1 MNAVDNAGWTPLFEA
16 IREHKE
22 GTTLDVIRALVAAG
36 ADVNAKS
43 PPDDGGGTVLHNL
56 ASKAHYMAIAKVL
69 RRNTYSTH
77 TNNNLIRTYHES
89 SIYRKIRIFVHEIFR
104 YFEQCTKTQNT

>member
-56 ASKAHYMAIAKVL
+56 ASKAHYMAIAKVM

-77 TNNNLIRTYHES
+77 TNYDCVRTYSES
-89 SIYRKIRIFVHEIFR
+89 SI
-104 YFEQCTKTQNT
+104 

>member
-1 MNAVDNAGWTPLFEA
+1 MRQDIEVNAVDNAGWTPLFEA

-56 ASKAHYMAIAKVL
+56 ASKAHYMAIAKVMP
-69 RRNTYSTH
+69 RNTYSTH
-77 TNNNLIRTYHES
+77 TNYAKHISYLLNFIILKVLAVSLKLFCNI
-89 SIYRKIRIFVHEIFR
+89 
-104 YFEQCTKTQNT
+104 

>member
-1 MNAVDNAGWTPLFEA
+1 MRQDIEVNAVDNAGWTPLFEA

-56 ASKAHYMAIAKVL
+56 ASKAHYMAIAKVM

-77 TNNNLIRTYHES
+77 TNYDCL
-89 SIYRKIRIFVHEIFR
+89 RIFLVHPV
-104 YFEQCTKTQNT
+104 

>member
-56 ASKAHYMAIAKVL
+56 ASKAHYMAIAKVM
-69 RRNTYSTH
+69 RRNTYSGVF
-77 TNNNLIRTYHES
+77 LG
-89 SIYRKIRIFVHEIFR
+89 VLA
-104 YFEQCTKTQNT
+104 KTQFVQNAKTQFENTQFES